1 MKGRRIKLYTS
12 KTLLN
17 CWRNVLRELN
27 EMKASDTEGLDPHA
41 IADVT
46 DYVLDNIDHYRPAE
60 SCRVNEKV
68 SLKKN
73 SLRLPDNPA
82 NNQSGRE
89 FENA

>member
-1 MKGRRIKLYTS
+1 MKGRRSKPYSS

-17 CWRNVLRELN
+17 CWRQMLERIN
-27 EMKASDTEGLDPHA
+27 EIKARGGHGLDPHA
-41 IADVT
+41 LAEVT
-46 DYVLDNIDHYRPAE
+46 DYILDNIDLYRPSE
-60 SCRVNEKV
+60 PVRVNEKV

-89 FENA
+89 SENA

>member
-1 MKGRRIKLYTS
+1 MKGRRIKPYTS

-17 CWRNVLRELN
+17 CWRNILLELN
-27 EMKASDTEGLDPHA
+27 DMKASDSAGLDPHA

-46 DYVLDNIDHYRPAE
+46 DYVLDNIDRYRPADTVR
-60 SCRVNEKV
+60 SIEKV

-82 NNQSGRE
+82 DNQSGRE
-89 FENA
+89 LDNV